1 MAIWPAADPVVE
13 VDLADQAVTSGAVS
27 PMWRVMRRLLWKVPV
42 IPAARGPA
50 CHSCQAL
57 SRAAGSASDRY
68 QPGVPGGR
76 CKRLAVMPS

>member
-13 VDLADQAVTSGAVS
+13 VDLADQAVSQ
-27 PMWRVMRRLLWKVPV
+27 MWRVLRRLLWKVPV
-42 IPAARGPA
+42 IPATRGPV